1 MCIPPC
7 EIRPLLPTASVQGLR
22 HGCRAQARLTR
33 CTRSQ
38 NRRDEDKYSAR
49 YPGVCATR
57 TLTPQPA
64 APPHPSFIPHTRHS
78 ALHLLAQCTD
88 AAL

>member
-7 EIRPLLPTASVQGLR
+7 AIRPLLPTASVQGLGN
-22 HGCRAQARLTR
+22 GCRAQARLTR

-38 NRRDEDKYSAR
+38 NRRDEDEYSAR
-49 YPGVCATR
+49 YPHTDP
-57 TLTPQPA
+57 TPTT
-64 APPHPSFIPHTRHS
+64 PPHPSFIPHTRHS
-78 ALHLLAQCTD
+78 ALHLLAQCID